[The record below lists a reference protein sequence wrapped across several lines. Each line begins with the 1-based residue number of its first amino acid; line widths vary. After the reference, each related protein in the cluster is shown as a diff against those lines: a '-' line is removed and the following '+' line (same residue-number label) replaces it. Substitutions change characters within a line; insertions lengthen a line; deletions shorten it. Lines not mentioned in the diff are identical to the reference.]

1 MFFLFENVYSKV
13 LIDSFGQKV
22 LEMANSGLGSLTEPA
37 IFALKLVPCLDKP
50 LIGYLTSDLTKI
62 C

>member
-1 MFFLFENVYSKV
+1 MFFLFENVYSKY
-13 LIDSFGQKV
+13 SFGQKV

-50 LIGYLTSDLTKI
+50 LVGYLTSDLTKI